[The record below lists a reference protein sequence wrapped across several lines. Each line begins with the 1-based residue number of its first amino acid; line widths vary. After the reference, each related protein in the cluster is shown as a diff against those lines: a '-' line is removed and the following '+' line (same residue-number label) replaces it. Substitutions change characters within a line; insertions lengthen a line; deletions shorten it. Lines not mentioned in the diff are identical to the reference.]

1 MDGYMTIKHLP
12 FSERPYEK
20 LEKKGAKS
28 LSDAEL
34 LAIILKTG
42 LKNERSTDMA
52 ARVLSGF
59 KDGLL
64 SLHNLTIEELMQNK
78 GIGRVKAIQLKAV
91 AELSDRINKERY
103 KKLFDI
109 NSPKSVADCYM
120 ESLRHLENEKIIML
134 SLNSKNQIIQE
145 DTLSI
150 GTVSASLVN
159 SREVFKKALK
169 NNAVGIILLHNHP
182 SGNPT
187 PSRDDLKVTREI
199 LTASDLIGIK
209 LLDHIVIGDG
219 SYVSLKEQGII

>member
-1 MDGYMTIKHLP
+1 MTIKHLP

-20 LEKKGAKS
+20 LEKKGAKA

-34 LAIILKTG
+34 LAIILKSG
-42 LKNERSTDMA
+42 LKNERSTEMA
-52 ARVLSGF
+52 SRVLGEF

-64 SLHNLTIEELMQNK
+64 SLHTLTIEELMQNK

-103 KKLFDI
+103 KKFFDV

-120 ESLRHLENEKIIML
+120 ESLRHLENEKVIML
-134 SLNSKNQIIQE
+134 SLNSKNQIIKE
-145 DTLSI
+145 DTLSV

-187 PSRDDLKVTREI
+187 PSKDDLEVTREI
-199 LTASDLIGIK
+199 MLASDLIGIK

-219 SYVSLKEQGII
+219 RYVSMKEQMII